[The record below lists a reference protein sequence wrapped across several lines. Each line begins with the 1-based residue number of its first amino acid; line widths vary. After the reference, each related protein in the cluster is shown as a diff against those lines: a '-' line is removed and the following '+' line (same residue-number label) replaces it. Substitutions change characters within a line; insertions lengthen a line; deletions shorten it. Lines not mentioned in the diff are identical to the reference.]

1 MAVGRVA
8 ATVRRIAGKF
18 GLKFRRRMPAF
29 CPAPFVAQRSSR
41 VVIEAFR
48 SFPHNTATNESFE
61 RAQRSVILRGDK
73 ADRVANGMGATRAS
87 DAMNIILRVHR
98 KIVVHHMRDS
108 IHVNATRGDVG
119 RDEDTDGAGLEILQR
134 AEPLV
139 LRTIGMNGA
148 RFDSTA
154 FQTARDPVGS
164 VFCARE
170 NQHGVEL
177 RVSQKMEQ

>member
-1 MAVGRVA
+1 VA
-8 ATVRRIAGKF
+8 AF
-18 GLKFRRRMPAF
+18 S
-29 CPAPFVAQRSSR
+29 PAPFVARGRGR
-41 VVIEAFR
+41 VVIETFGAL
-48 SFPHNTATNESFE
+48 PHYAATNESFK
-61 RAQRSVILRGDK
+61 RAQRSVILWGDK
-73 ADRVANGMGATRAS
+73 ADRVANGMGATGAS

-134 AEPLV
+134 AHQLV

-154 FQTARDPVGS
+154 FQTACDPVGS

-170 NQHGVEL
+170 NEHGIEL
-177 RVSQKMEQ
+177 WVSQKMKQ